1 MIKPH
6 QLTFLH
12 DIKPFQPL
20 TRTSLRIMSTKNF
33 GDDEQMKHDPPAHEQ
48 RFDQEKAVK
57 RNPHPDFRKVEAS
70 RPNWSEQNE
79 WHFTKTRKPDWK
91 LGDGAN
97 DGGES
102 LKKNHV
108 EIDPYEDGRPAVFN
122 YKLLISGVIPRPIGF
137 VSTRSADGTSPPN
150 PRTSQHAHS
159 TDTPPS
165 HRPIHQPRPLLLH
178 LPHKPRSPTPNHRIR
193 RRYLQRQRHP
203 HQPPLHPRMHH
214 QHNLRALHRSRQR
227 LFHQRSLRHLR
238 MVTLRANPHSILSCQ
253 TLASERSSF
262 FHRGKGV
269 ESSGIRES
277 GDEGEEDGGA
287 GCGGGGEILGKGRC
301 DQ

>member
-1 MIKPH
+1 MIKPR
-6 QLTFLH
+6 QLTFLYQS
-12 DIKPFQPL
+12 KSFQLL
-20 TRTSLRIMSTKNF
+20 TRIPLRTMSTKNF

-48 RFDQEKAVK
+48 RFDQEKTVK

-70 RPNWSEQNE
+70 RPDWSEQNQ
-79 WHFTKTRKPDWK
+79 WHFTKTPKPDWK

-97 DGGES
+97 DGGEC

-137 VSTRSADGTSPPN
+137 VSTRSADGSRPQSPI
-150 PRTSQHAHS
+150 AHS
-159 TDTPPS
+159 THALMTPS

-178 LPHKPRSPTPNHRIR
+178 LPHKPRPPTPNHRIR
-193 RRYLQRQRHP
+193 RWYLQRQRHP

-227 LFHQRSLRHLR
+227 LFHQRPLRHLR
-238 MVTLRANPHSILSCQ
+238 MVTLRANPCAILSRQ
-253 TLASERSSF
+253 TLASERSSL
-262 FHRGKGV
+262 FHRGEGV
-269 ESSGIRES
+269 ESSGI
-277 GDEGEEDGGA
+277 
-287 GCGGGGEILGKGRC
+287 
-301 DQ
+301 